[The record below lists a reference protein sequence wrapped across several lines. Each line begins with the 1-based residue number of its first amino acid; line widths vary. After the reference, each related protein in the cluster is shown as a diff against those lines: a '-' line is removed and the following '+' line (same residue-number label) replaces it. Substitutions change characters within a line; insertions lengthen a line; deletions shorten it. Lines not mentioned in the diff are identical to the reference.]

1 MQFDWQK
8 NSIKLLSVFLAFIL
22 WVYVSN
28 EQNPV
33 REKVLSVK
41 LEHNRPAQDF
51 IIGGVIPESVSVRV
65 QGNKNQLVNLSPADL
80 RASVAIPEGKT
91 GDFSLPVQ
99 VTAPPGLRVAGVVP
113 DVAAISMDRI
123 VEKQIPVA
131 VSLQGVP
138 AEGRTALAPFLE
150 PDTVLVRGP
159 GRVVN
164 SLERATA
171 QVDIQSAATNVE
183 QTVSVSVGP
192 FNVTLVPAEV
202 KVLVPVVTSVSSRTI
217 PIRPVIN
224 GTPAAGCTVKSSA
237 VEPASAQV
245 LGTPEVLN
253 GISYLRTE
261 AVDIQG
267 LEARLVR
274 EVSVIVPEGISGVQP
289 GRVKVTVEIVK
300 TAPPAPPPP
309 VTSSPDT
316 QPR

>member
-164 SLERATA
+164 SLERATV

>member
-1 MQFDWQK
+1 VQFDWQK
-8 NSIKLLSVFLAFIL
+8 NSIKLLSAFLAFIL

-33 REKVLSVK
+33 REKVLSVRI
-41 LEHNRPAQDF
+41 EHNQPAQDF
-51 IIGGVIPESVSVRV
+51 IIVGDLPESVSVRV
-65 QGNKNQLVNLSPADL
+65 QGNKNQLVNLSPADF

-131 VSLQGVP
+131 VSLRGVP

-159 GRVVN
+159 GRVLN

-192 FNVTLVPAEV
+192 FNATLFPAEV

-224 GTPAAGCTVKSSA
+224 GTPAAGCTVKSSV

-253 GISYLRTE
+253 GISSLRTE

-274 EVSVIVPEGISGVQP
+274 EVSVIVPEGLSSVQP

-300 TAPPAPPPP
+300 TAPPPP
-309 VTSSPDT
+309 VAPSPDT